1 MDKQEKLRLKNILLK
16 MREDITAKVRSIE
29 KENLG
34 RLQKDATGDLSG
46 YGMHIADV
54 ASDNFERELSLGLA
68 ANERELLYKIDNA
81 LKRLKDR
88 GFGEC
93 EACGKVIGHKRLSAV
108 PYAMMCIKCQEQAD
122 KGLLQG

>member
-1 MDKQEKLRLKNILLK
+1 MDKQEKARLKKILLK
-16 MREDITAKVRSIE
+16 MREDIAAKVRNIE

-68 ANERELLYKIDNA
+68 ANERELIYKIDNA
-81 LKRLKDR
+81 LKRLKERD
-88 GFGEC
+88 FGEC
-93 EACGKVIGHKRLSAV
+93 ETCGKIIGLKRLSAV

-122 KGLLQG
+122 KA

>member
-1 MDKQEKLRLKNILLK
+1 MNRQEKAKLKNILLN
-16 MREDITAKVRSIE
+16 MREGIIAKVQNIE

-46 YGMHIADV
+46 YGLHMADV

-68 ANERELLYKIDNA
+68 ANERELLHKIDNA
-81 LKRLKDR
+81 LKRLRERD
-88 GFGEC
+88 FGLC
-93 EACGKVIGHKRLSAV
+93 EACGKAITLKRLSAV

-122 KGLLQG
+122 KNLNQG

>member
-1 MDKQEKLRLKNILLK
+1 MDKREKARLKKILLK
-16 MREDITAKVRSIE
+16 MREDIAAKVRNIE

-68 ANERELLYKIDNA
+68 ANERELIYKIDNA
-81 LKRLKDR
+81 LKRLKERD
-88 GFGEC
+88 FGEC
-93 EACGKVIGHKRLSAV
+93 EACGKIIGLKRLSAV

-122 KGLLQG
+122 KA

>member
-1 MDKQEKLRLKNILLK
+1 MDRQEKMRLKKILLN
-16 MREDITAKVRSIE
+16 MREDITAKVRNIE

-46 YGMHIADV
+46 YGMHMADV

-68 ANERELLYKIDNA
+68 ANEREFLHKIDDA

-88 GFGEC
+88 DFGRC
-93 EACGKVIGHKRLSAV
+93 QVCGKSITLKRLSAV
-108 PYAMMCIKCQEQAD
+108 PYAMMCVRCQEQAD
-122 KGLLQG
+122 KGMKQD

>member
-1 MDKQEKLRLKNILLK
+1 MNRQEKDKLKKILLK
-16 MREDITAKVRSIE
+16 VRENVIAKVKNIE

-46 YGMHIADV
+46 YGMHMADV

-81 LKRLKDR
+81 LKRLKERD
-88 GFGEC
+88 FGLC
-93 EACGKVIGHKRLSAV
+93 EACGKIIGLKRLSAV
-108 PYAMMCIKCQEQAD
+108 PYAMMCIKCQEQSD
-122 KGLLQG
+122 KGLNRG

>member
-1 MDKQEKLRLKNILLK
+1 MDKREKARLKKILLK
-16 MREDITAKVRSIE
+16 MREDIAAKVRNIE

-68 ANERELLYKIDNA
+68 ANERELIYKIDNA
-81 LKRLKDR
+81 LKRLKERD
-88 GFGEC
+88 FGEC
-93 EACGKVIGHKRLSAV
+93 EACGKIIGLKRLSAV
-108 PYAMMCIKCQEQAD
+108 PYAMMCVKCQEQAD
-122 KGLLQG
+122 KA

>member
-1 MDKQEKLRLKNILLK
+1 MDKQEKARLKKILLK
-16 MREDITAKVRSIE
+16 MREDIAAKVRNIE

-68 ANERELLYKIDNA
+68 ANEREFIYKIDNA
-81 LKRLKDR
+81 LKRLKERD
-88 GFGEC
+88 FGEC
-93 EACGKVIGHKRLSAV
+93 EVCGKIIGLKRLSAV

-122 KGLLQG
+122 KDLK